1 MQEIIEEIE
10 TQINKPILLVISGPT
25 CSGKDTV
32 MRELLKRNKNMQR
45 LVTTNSR
52 VKRPEEI
59 EGVDYHFVLR
69 QEFERLIGEDAFYEW
84 VEYRGEYRGGQK
96 KHVLK
101 ALNSGKDV
109 IWRIDVRGV
118 KNIYNKVKKEIP
130 NSAFIF
136 LAESL
141 PILEK
146 RIIKRHTEDK
156 KWQEWSIHMAVWE
169 LKQYKDFDYVV
180 INKENHLPQT
190 IEQVEKILSAERM
203 RIKKGIPDSIPLSDN

>member
-1 MQEIIEEIE
+1 MQEVIEEIKE
-10 TQINKPILLVISGPT
+10 QINKPILLIISGPT

-52 VKRPEEI
+52 AKRPEET
-59 EGVDYHFVLR
+59 EGVDYHFVSR

-96 KHVLK
+96 KHVLE
-101 ALNSGKDV
+101 ALKSGKDV

-118 KNIYNKVKKEIP
+118 KNIYYKVKKEIP

-136 LAESL
+136 LAESM

-156 KWQEWSIHMAVWE
+156 KWQEWSMHMAVWE
-169 LKQYKDFDYVV
+169 IKQYKDFDYVV
-180 INKENHLPQT
+180 INKEDKLGET
-190 IEQVEKILSAERM
+190 VDQVEKILSAERI
-203 RIKKGIPDSIPLSDN
+203 RIKRETPDSIPLSDD